1 MLWESTKR
9 WKYFWV
15 QCIEVRLLVR
25 FCHLNGLPD
34 KSTWKEDLLSW
45 GCLRVQ
51 TIKVEKACWTFSS
64 HHGGSGS
71 RKWVRKWPKMCLL
84 RTYSQSDLHT
94 SRPHCLKF
102 LKHPQIVLLNWG
114 SSIKIWTYGDIL
126 YSNLNIRDEDTK
138 ESHLCYI
145 LSWSCCFLTR
155 FEIIK
160 PLNILQWL
168 PLSHW

>member
-15 QCIEVRLLVR
+15 QYIEVRLLVR
-25 FCHLNGLPD
+25 FCHLSGLPD
-34 KSTWKEDLLSW
+34 KSTWKENLFSW

-51 TIKVEKACWTFSS
+51 AIRMEKACWTFSS

-71 RKWVRKWPKMCLL
+71 RKCLL
-84 RTYSQSDLHT
+84 RTYSHSDLHP

-102 LKHPQIVLLNWG
+102 LKHPKIVLLNWG
-114 SSIKIWTYGDIL
+114 SSIQIWTYGDIL
-126 YSNLNIRDEDTK
+126 YSNLNVRDEGIK
-138 ESHLCYI
+138 ECHLCCV

-155 FEIIK
+155 FGIIK
-160 PLNILQWL
+160 ALNILQWL
-168 PLSHW
+168 PLSHG